1 MQQCM
6 QGCNLLIIRFLWA
19 IFKII
24 LHKHKKIIFCYSY
37 ANNLKAITIN
47 LFFTELIQKMK
58 MAPHRTKWI
67 TVLYHSLSGHYS
79 CTLRIYLYKN
89 NRMMQVL
96 VSGFDIAHWRIM
108 RLTVRDGCCV
118 WVTRLLDSVL
128 GPTSTNLVQ
137 LCKQQQNTC
146 THDE

>member
-6 QGCNLLIIRFLWA
+6 QGCNLLIIRFPWA

-24 LHKHKKIIFCYSY
+24 LHKHKKIIFCYNY

-47 LFFTELIQKMK
+47 FFYWINSENENDD
-58 MAPHRTKWI
+58 PHRTNEL
-67 TVLYHSLSGHYS
+67 LYYSLSRHYS

-146 THDE
+146 THDK